1 MHVKAD
7 EGKVVDVARDCELA
21 IQDDVCLHR
30 LNVSLGE
37 LSLTLAHIVPEDR
50 LKPLNVLPGK
60 SSVLSKIR
68 KLESTEGSHS
78 LTSCW

>member
-1 MHVKAD
+1 MIMGYGRISETYIFRRND
-7 EGKVVDVARDCELA
+7 LLEL
-21 IQDDVCLHR
+21 VER
-30 LNVSLGE
+30 E